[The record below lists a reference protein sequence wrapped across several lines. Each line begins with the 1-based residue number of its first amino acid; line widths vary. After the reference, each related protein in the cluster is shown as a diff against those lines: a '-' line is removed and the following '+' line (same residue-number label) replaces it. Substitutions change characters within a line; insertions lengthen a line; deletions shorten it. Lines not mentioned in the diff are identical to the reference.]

1 MLIVPA
7 LFWLLLRFDPYL
19 HLIEDNKLTIVSEIV
34 KSLEYISEPELSSL
48 REDLLKEFSL
58 DDMCP
63 LGFPLNMPKKDA
75 SFVSADDD
83 YIPEV
88 FDCQIKENP
97 GLFMEFPSL
106 LSANQLLELTVLF
119 HLQNVY
125 SAPSWKDKYAGQRN
139 FQSFGVALVTVKSS
153 AQFNEGKHNMADE
166 SKMETDIGN
175 SSRKSGKV
183 FSNKGA
189 AAPKAEGAYQLNA
202 GSRKRKQKS
211 ATLKIDETHTG
222 SHITGSQKFKASW
235 LASWLRRRKIIYNIV
250 G

>member
-139 FQSFGVALVTVKSS
+139 FQSFGVALVTNHLRSS
-153 AQFNEGKHNMADE
+153 MKE
-166 SKMETDIGN
+166 SIIWLM
-175 SSRKSGKV
+175 R
-183 FSNKGA
+183 A